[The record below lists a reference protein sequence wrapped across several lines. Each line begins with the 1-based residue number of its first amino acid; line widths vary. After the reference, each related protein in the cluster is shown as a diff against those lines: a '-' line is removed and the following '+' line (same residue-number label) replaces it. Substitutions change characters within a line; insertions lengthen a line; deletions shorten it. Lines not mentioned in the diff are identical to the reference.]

1 MRSINQ
7 NKKNTYNRKR
17 NVNSKKKINKKN
29 SRIKRTAKK
38 IKKKISNSVKHV
50 FNKMKGILKNI
61 SKKIKINSIGRYM
74 LYLKV
79 NDPDKYAKV
88 KLLGEEKF
96 KEIQDGDKQALKDI
110 EKKLSEVDI
119 NEVLEQEGGG
129 SSWSATNYIKVPFVM
144 LVLAYLYVVYR
155 WNCKFGEGSKRYC
168 P

>member
-1 MRSINQ
+1 
-7 NKKNTYNRKR
+7 
-17 NVNSKKKINKKN
+17 
-29 SRIKRTAKK
+29 
-38 IKKKISNSVKHV
+38 
-50 FNKMKGILKNI
+50 
-61 SKKIKINSIGRYM
+61 M

-79 NDPDKYAKV
+79 NDPDKYKKV

-144 LVLAYLYVVYR
+144 LVLAYLYVIYR